1 MKNIHK
7 LNCCSRSLVSKYQKG
22 VTMLEYA
29 LLAAFISV
37 IAIAAIKTSGTTIN
51 AMWAN
56 IVSAL

>member
-7 LNCCSRSLVSKYQKG
+7 LNCYSRSLVSKYQKG

-37 IAIAAIKTSGTTIN
+37 LAITAIKTVGNDISN
-51 AMWAN
+51 LWAN
-56 IVSAL
+56 IVTAM

>member
-37 IAIAAIKTSGTTIN
+37 LAIVAIKTVGNSIST
-51 AMWAN
+51 MWAN
-56 IVSAL
+56 ISTAL

>member
-37 IAIAAIKTSGTTIN
+37 LAITAIKTSGNTIS
-51 AMWAN
+51 N
-56 IVSAL
+56 IWTNIQAAL

>member
-29 LLAAFISV
+29 LLASL
-37 IAIAAIKTSGTTIN
+37 IAVFAIVSIKTVANDLN
-51 AMWAN
+51 AVWMNIAN
-56 IVSAL
+56 AL

>member
-37 IAIAAIKTSGTTIN
+37 LAITAIKTVGNDISN
-51 AMWAN
+51 LWAN
-56 IVSAL
+56 IVSAM